1 MYKPSNTVLSADSYT
16 ILNTIREQIG
26 GEFKAATPLVENAD
40 DAKAYGLYVCG
51 SGDARNSFMNSLINR
66 IAQVIC
72 LVRSY
77 QNSLKEFKRGM
88 LGPGEMVENVWV
100 GLVLPEGWTQ
110 NPANPGDVYK
120 TNNPDNQATFHPVNS
135 KLVYEITTNDAE
147 LSLAFTSESGVYD
160 LVSRI
165 VQRLT
170 DSAEWD
176 EYILMKYVLA
186 KAALENAEAVKIVP
200 ELAAAN
206 GDAIITEMKA
216 VSNDMRFMNTDYNIA
231 GVATHSPID
240 EQVFFLTAKSSAV
253 LDVNSLA
260 QAYNLSY
267 KQFIGQQ
274 VMINSF
280 GFTDAE
286 EERLDAIM
294 TETAA
299 QGLIPGYTAFTD
311 EQKAILASIV
321 GATID
326 RDFFM
331 IFDKLYQMTSVFDQ
345 KHLNTNTFL
354 HAWKVLSYNPFANSV
369 YFAEESSDLSG
380 ATVSPVNGNTTLFGK
395 RVSAMQTG
403 VKVQGNK
410 ISGTLKYIEGGLAES
425 GPLAGDGYFLAL
437 QWTDIDDSA
446 TSFKVGLDPSLGT
459 GLVEAINDPD
469 HNGVF
474 KVLNNSQDFLAVTSD
489 GTHTLTQEFDLSG
502 LTLSPTE

>member
-16 ILNTIREQIG
+16 ILNTIREQVG
-26 GEFKAATPLVENAD
+26 GEFKAHTPLVENAD

-110 NPANPGDVYK
+110 DPASPGDVYK
-120 TNNPDNQATFHPVNS
+120 TNNPENQATFHPVNS

-186 KAALENAEAVKIVP
+186 KAALENANAVKEVP
-200 ELAAAN
+200 ALSAAN
-206 GDAIITEMKA
+206 GDAIITVMKG
-216 VSNDMRFMNTDYNIA
+216 VSNDMRFMNTNYNIA

-240 EQVFFLTAKSSAV
+240 EQVFFLTAQSSAV

-267 KQFIGQQ
+267 KQFLGQQ

-280 GFTDAE
+280 TFTDAE
-286 EERLDAIM
+286 EDRLDHIM

-299 QGLIPGYTAFTD
+299 QGLIPGYTPFTN
-311 EQKAILASIV
+311 EQKEALEAIV

-331 IFDKLYQMTSVFDQ
+331 IFDKLYQMTSIFDQ

-369 YFAEESSDLSG
+369 YFA
-380 ATVSPVNGNTTLFGK
+380 
-395 RVSAMQTG
+395 
-403 VKVQGNK
+403 
-410 ISGTLKYIEGGLAES
+410 AE
-425 GPLAGDGYFLAL
+425 A
-437 QWTDIDDSA
+437 
-446 TSFKVGLDPSLGT
+446 
-459 GLVEAINDPD
+459 
-469 HNGVF
+469 
-474 KVLNNSQDFLAVTSD
+474 
-489 GTHTLTQEFDLSG
+489 
-502 LTLSPTE
+502 

>member
-16 ILNTIREQIG
+16 ILNTIREQVG
-26 GEFKAATPLVENAD
+26 GEFKAHTPLVESVD

-110 NPANPGDVYK
+110 DPASPGDVYK
-120 TNNPDNQATFHPVNS
+120 TNNPENQATFHPVNS

-186 KAALENAEAVKIVP
+186 KAALENAEAVKAVP
-200 ELAAAN
+200 ELVAAN

-231 GVATHSPID
+231 GVATHSPIE

-267 KQFIGQQ
+267 KQFLGQQ

-280 GFTDAE
+280 AFTDAE
-286 EERLDAIM
+286 EERLNAIM
-294 TETAA
+294 EETAA
-299 QGLIPGYTAFTD
+299 QGLIPGYTEFTS

-331 IFDKLYQMTSVFDQ
+331 IFDKLYQMTSIFDQ

-369 YFAEESSDLSG
+369 YFAEDE
-380 ATVSPVNGNTTLFGK
+380 NF
-395 RVSAMQTG
+395 
-403 VKVQGNK
+403 
-410 ISGTLKYIEGGLAES
+410 
-425 GPLAGDGYFLAL
+425 
-437 QWTDIDDSA
+437 
-446 TSFKVGLDPSLGT
+446 
-459 GLVEAINDPD
+459 
-469 HNGVF
+469 
-474 KVLNNSQDFLAVTSD
+474 
-489 GTHTLTQEFDLSG
+489 
-502 LTLSPTE
+502 

>member
-16 ILNTIREQIG
+16 ILNTIREQVG
-26 GEFKAATPLVENAD
+26 GEFKAHTPLVESAD

-110 NPANPGDVYK
+110 DPANPGDVYK
-120 TNNPDNQATFHPVNS
+120 TNNPANQATFHPVNS

-186 KAALENAEAVKIVP
+186 KAALENVNAVKSVP
-200 ELAAAN
+200 TLSAAN
-206 GDAIITEMKA
+206 GDAIITEMKGI
-216 VSNDMRFMNTDYNIA
+216 SNDMRFMNTGYNIA

-267 KQFIGQQ
+267 KQFLGQQ

-280 GFTDAE
+280 SFTDAE
-286 EERLDAIM
+286 QERLDAIM

-299 QGLIPGYTAFTD
+299 QGLIPGYTAFTN
-311 EQKAILASIV
+311 EQKATLAALV

-369 YFAEESSDLSG
+369 YFKEDA
-380 ATVSPVNGNTTLFGK
+380 NF
-395 RVSAMQTG
+395 
-403 VKVQGNK
+403 
-410 ISGTLKYIEGGLAES
+410 
-425 GPLAGDGYFLAL
+425 
-437 QWTDIDDSA
+437 
-446 TSFKVGLDPSLGT
+446 
-459 GLVEAINDPD
+459 
-469 HNGVF
+469 
-474 KVLNNSQDFLAVTSD
+474 
-489 GTHTLTQEFDLSG
+489 
-502 LTLSPTE
+502 